1 MPSISPGEII
11 IIVLAIV
18 LFVKP
23 EQLPRFMRSI
33 GKMYAEVQRYI
44 FKVRS
49 YTSQTMD
56 SISQLDATLTPA
68 DPPASGANEDAAA
81 PPPDSAAAPTP
92 DSDAAPTPD
101 SAPAPTPEAGIDST
115 PSTPAESSES

>member
-68 DPPASGANEDAAA
+68 PPPATGGKENAA

-92 DSDAAPTPD
+92 
-101 SAPAPTPEAGIDST
+101 EAGTDSM
-115 PSTPAESSES
+115 PSTPAENSEP